1 MPRFKLWNYVKKNL
15 GERYKLLM
23 LKYITISILFL
34 FISTSAKAICFF
46 NCETKEKCRKYAK
59 SVGGDEWQINDA
71 YEYCM
76 EREQNIK
83 DFGKPLDDF
92 IKQN

>member
-1 MPRFKLWNYVKKNL
+1 MK
-15 GERYKLLM
+15 KLLI
-23 LKYITISILFL
+23 LSFISL
-34 FISTSAKAICFF
+34 FIFNNANAFCLF
-46 NCETKEKCRKYAK
+46 NCEVKEKCRKYAK
-59 SVGGDEWQINDA
+59 SVGGDEWQMNDA
-71 YEYCM
+71 YAYCM

>member
-1 MPRFKLWNYVKKNL
+1 
-15 GERYKLLM
+15 M
-23 LKYITISILFL
+23 LKYITIFILFL
-34 FISTSAKAICFF
+34 FISAPAKAICFF

-59 SVGGDEWQINDA
+59 SVGGDEWQMNDA

>member
-1 MPRFKLWNYVKKNL
+1 MRKILILLLISFFTFKNANALCL
-15 GERYKLLM
+15 
-23 LKYITISILFL
+23 
-34 FISTSAKAICFF
+34 F
-46 NCETKEKCRKYAK
+46 NCDVKEKCRNYAK
-59 SVGGDEWQINDA
+59 SSGGDKWQVNDA

-76 EREQNIK
+76 EREQNKK